1 MGTDYLLFIFV
12 YKKGA
17 SIKKKKL
24 KLCCEGFIFS
34 FFFFLMNQRID
45 INETHNFTNTQ
56 WRAASTET
64 DTLN

>member
-17 SIKKKKL
+17 SIKKKK
-24 KLCCEGFIFS
+24 KIETCVGKVS
-34 FFFFLMNQRID
+34 FFIFLMNQRID
-45 INETHNFTNTQ
+45 INETHNFTNTH